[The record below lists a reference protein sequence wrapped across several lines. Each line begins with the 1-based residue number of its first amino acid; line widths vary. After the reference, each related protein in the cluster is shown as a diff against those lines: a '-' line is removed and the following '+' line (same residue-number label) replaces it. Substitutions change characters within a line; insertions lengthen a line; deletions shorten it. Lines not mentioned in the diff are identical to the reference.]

1 MPAVWDR
8 NWTDHC
14 QDATEFVR
22 EWKNKMSTV
31 LREVYD
37 GNDNYFPTVKRQ
49 VTPKPEK
56 GLTFFT
62 VKKHNGNRLFRAG
75 IWWGDDRQR
84 TDPDYPPPT
93 LYLEYSLVD
102 RGLGGFGVMNR
113 GEFRRRGLAGLWQI
127 IDDPTE
133 EEQRLELESFEY
145 KPHGGETTT
154 DIIRDIRSCVRYL
167 VNQGIGRPE

>member
-84 TDPDYPPPT
+84 TDSDYFPPT
-93 LYLEYSLVD
+93 LYLECSSHDIGSIVA
-102 RGLGGFGVMNR
+102 FGNA
-113 GEFRRRGLAGLWQI
+113 GEFHRRGHAGMWQI
-127 IDDPTE
+127 IDDSTE
-133 EEQRLELESFEY
+133 EELEYGLESFEY
-145 KPHGGETTT
+145 KPRGGETVAYIVS
-154 DIIRDIRSCVRYL
+154 DIRDRVKYL